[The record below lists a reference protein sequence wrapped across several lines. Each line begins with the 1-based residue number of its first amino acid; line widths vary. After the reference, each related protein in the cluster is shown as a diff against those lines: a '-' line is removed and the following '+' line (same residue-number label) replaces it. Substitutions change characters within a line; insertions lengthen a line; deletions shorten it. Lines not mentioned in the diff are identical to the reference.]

1 MADFITNIKA
11 GSERD
16 VYLSRETKAGLFK
29 TKDGIYN
36 YPVLTRTTG
45 DSVKGSTESKES
57 NELRHGR
64 TKSAPQQG
72 NSSSDGSLNFE
83 YSPITFDDLMEGAFR
98 NNWERWTSDTS
109 SAINTEG
116 STYTA
121 GYFGTKCTTA
131 KTFGAKKLLNTDD
144 SGSGDSLGLITVPS
158 GCIVHELT
166 AGTTDIK
173 YMLQK
178 KFGGAENEDIYQM
191 FEHMAVDTFS
201 IDANVGEIITGSFG
215 LKGTTDP
222 GIKTTAELKTLL
234 GGASTSKFSDGTT
247 TGNSYV
253 ENLPS
258 TATTTQQFTAKKGA
272 LYVNGTQIK
281 FSEEVTTELNNSLS
295 TKYAL
300 FQANAISTTPLAL
313 DITGNLKMWLTY
325 DGTEE
330 IFNESVNNDDV
341 EMLFW
346 LESVTSSD
354 CFYMFQVFNTKL
366 TTHELTT
373 QSKDELDITIP
384 YSSFEEKAM
393 RVFRIAV
400 PKITNA
406 ALITSGTNVTG
417 IELTPNIELETADI
431 SGLTVSAKIATVE
444 QSISTKVV
452 DSTISSNTYKR
463 IVCTF
468 TTPITMDAAKV
479 LDVVTTLDGLTY
491 NKSLAISD
499 TTVPSPVTGATATP
513 GNAQIVTAWTDSVS
527 TDVDY
532 VKVTVKTG
540 TTTVSTTEIE
550 PAIQTITSTGLT
562 NGTLYSVILVAVDTS
577 GNESTAVT
585 VTATP
590 TA

>member
-1 MADFITNIKA
+1 MTDFITDIKT

-16 VYLSRETKAGLFK
+16 VYLSRETNTGLFK
-29 TKDGIYN
+29 TRDGIYD
-36 YPVLTRTTG
+36 YPMLTRTTG
-45 DSVKGSTESKES
+45 DTVKGNTESKES

-64 TKSAPQQG
+64 VKSAPQQG
-72 NSSSDGSLNFE
+72 NSSSDGALNFE
-83 YSPITFDDLMEGAFR
+83 YSPITFDDLMESAFR
-98 NNWERWTSDTS
+98 NNWKRWTSDTAS
-109 SAINTEG
+109 TINMEG
-116 STYTA
+116 IAYAT
-121 GYFGTKCTTA
+121 GYFGTKCTVA

-144 SGSGDSLGLITVPS
+144 SGTGDSLGLITVPS

-166 AGTTDIK
+166 VGTSDIK

-222 GIKTTAELKTLL
+222 GMNTTAELKTLL
-234 GGASTSKFSDGTT
+234 GGSSSDKFSDGTT

-258 TATTTQQFTAKKGA
+258 TSTTTQQFTAKKGS
-272 LYVNGTQIK
+272 LYVNGTQIR
-281 FSEEVTTELNNSLS
+281 FAEEVTTELNNSLS
-295 TKYAL
+295 VKYAL
-300 FQANAISTTPLAL
+300 FQVNAISTSPLTL
-313 DITGNLKMWLTY
+313 DITGNLKIWLIHN
-325 DGTEE
+325 GTEE
-330 IFNESVNNDDV
+330 IFNESVNHDDV

-346 LESVTSSD
+346 LESVTNSD
-354 CFYMFQVFNTKL
+354 CFYMFQIFNNKL
-366 TTHELTT
+366 TTHELQT

-393 RVFRIAV
+393 RVFRIAI

-406 ALITSGTNVTG
+406 SLIISGTTVTG
-417 IELTPNIELETADI
+417 IELTPNIEITTADI
-431 SGLTVSAKIATVE
+431 SGLTVSAEIATVE
-444 QSISTKVV
+444 QAISTKVV
-452 DSTISSNTYKR
+452 DTTISSNTYKR

-468 TTPITMDAAKV
+468 TTPIDMDAAKI
-479 LDVVTTLDGLTY
+479 LDVVTTFNSITY
-491 NKSLAISD
+491 SKSLAIND

-513 GNAQIVTAWTDSVS
+513 GDAQIVTTWTDSVS

-532 VKVTVKTG
+532 VKVTVTTG
-540 TTTVSTTEIE
+540 STTVSTTEIE
-550 PAIQTITSTGLT
+550 PGVQTITSTDLT
-562 NGTLYSVILVAVDTS
+562 NGTLYSIALIAVDTS
-577 GNESTAVT
+577 GNESTTVT

-590 TA
+590 SA

>member
-16 VYLSRETKAGLFK
+16 VFLSRETSAGLFK
-29 TKDGIYN
+29 TKDGIYD

-45 DSVKGSTESKES
+45 DTVKGSTESKES

-72 NSSSDGSLNFE
+72 NSSSDGALNFE

-98 NNWERWTSDTS
+98 NTWKRWTSDTA

-116 STYTA
+116 TAYTT
-121 GYFGTKCTTA
+121 GYFGTKCTVA

-144 SGSGDSLGLITVPS
+144 SGTGDSLGLITVPS

-166 AGTTDIK
+166 AGTSSIK

-178 KFGGAENEDIYQM
+178 KFGGADNEDIYQM

-222 GIKTTAELKTLL
+222 GIKTTSELKTLL
-234 GGASTSKFSDGTT
+234 GGSATTKFSDGIT

-253 ENLPS
+253 ENLPTS
-258 TATTTQQFTAKKGA
+258 ATSTQQFTAKKGA
-272 LYVNGTQIK
+272 LYVNGTQVR

-300 FQANAISTTPLAL
+300 FEANAISTTPLAL
-313 DITGNLKMWLTY
+313 DITGNLKIWVTY

-330 IFNESVNNDDV
+330 IFNESVNNNNV

-354 CFYMFQVFNTKL
+354 CFYMFQIFNSKL

-393 RVFRIAV
+393 RVFRIAI

-406 ALITSGTNVTG
+406 SLITSGTNVTG
-417 IELTPNIELETADI
+417 IELTSNIELTTSDI

-444 QSISTKVV
+444 QAITAKVV

-468 TTPITMDAAKV
+468 TTPIAMDSVKV
-479 LDVVTTLDGLTY
+479 LDVVTTFNSLTY
-491 NKSLAISD
+491 SKSLTIND
-499 TTVPSPVTGATATP
+499 TTVPSPVTGALATP
-513 GNAQIVTAWTDSVS
+513 GNAQVVTTWTDSVS
-527 TDVDY
+527 ADVDY
-532 VKVTVKTG
+532 VKVTVTTG
-540 TTTVSTTEIE
+540 STTVSTTEIE
-550 PAIQTITSTGLT
+550 PGVQTITSTELT
-562 NGTLYSVILVAVDTS
+562 NGTLYSIALVAVDTS
-577 GNESTAVT
+577 GNESTTVT

>member
-1 MADFITNIKA
+1 MADFITNIKTGA
-11 GSERD
+11 ERD
-16 VYLSRETKAGLFK
+16 VYLSRETSAGLFK
-29 TKDGIYN
+29 TKDGIYD

-45 DSVKGSTESKES
+45 DTVKGTTESKES

-72 NSSSDGSLNFE
+72 NSSSDGALNFE

-98 NNWERWTSDTS
+98 NTWKRWTSDTA

-116 STYTA
+116 TA
-121 GYFGTKCTTA
+121 YATGYFGTKCTVA

-144 SGSGDSLGLITVPS
+144 SGTGDSLGLITVPS

-166 AGTTDIK
+166 AGTTAIK

-222 GIKTTAELKTLL
+222 GIKTTAEVKTIL
-234 GGASTSKFSDGTT
+234 GGATSDKFSDGTT

-253 ENLPS
+253 ENLPT
-258 TATTTQQFTAKKGA
+258 TATSTQQFTAKKGA
-272 LYVNGTQIK
+272 LYVNGTQIR
-281 FSEEVTTELNNSLS
+281 FSEGVTTELNNSLS

-300 FQANAISTTPLAL
+300 FEANAISISPLSL
-313 DITGNLKMWLTY
+313 DITGNLKIWVTH

-330 IFNESVNNDDV
+330 IFNESVNNDNV

-346 LESVTSSD
+346 LESVTNSD
-354 CFYMFQVFNTKL
+354 CFYAFQIFNNKL

-393 RVFRIAV
+393 RVFRIAI

-406 ALITSGTNVTG
+406 SLIISGTTVTG
-417 IELTPNIELETADI
+417 IELTPNIELTTADI
-431 SGLTVSAKIATVE
+431 SGLAVSAEIATVE
-444 QSISTKVV
+444 QTISTKVV
-452 DSTISSNTYKR
+452 DTTSSSNTYKR

-468 TTPITMDAAKV
+468 TTPITMDEVKV
-479 LDVVTTLDGLTY
+479 LDVVTTFNSITY
-491 NKSLAISD
+491 SKSLTINDA
-499 TTVPSPVTGATATP
+499 TVPSPVTGATATP
-513 GNAQIVTAWTDSVS
+513 GDGQIVTTWTDSVS

-532 VKVTVKTG
+532 VEVTVTTG
-540 TTTVSTTEIE
+540 STTVSTTEIE
-550 PAIQTITSTGLT
+550 PGVQTITSADLT
-562 NGTLYSVILVAVDTS
+562 NGTLYSIALVAVDTS
-577 GNESTAVT
+577 GNESTTVT

>member
-1 MADFITNIKA
+1 MADFITNIKTGA
-11 GSERD
+11 ERD
-16 VYLSRETKAGLFK
+16 VYLSRETSAGLFK
-29 TKDGIYN
+29 TKDGIYD

-45 DSVKGSTESKES
+45 DTVKGATESKES

-72 NSSSDGSLNFE
+72 NSSSDGALNFE
-83 YSPITFDDLMEGAFR
+83 YSPITFDDLMESAFR
-98 NNWERWTSDTS
+98 NNWKRWISDTV
-109 SAINTEG
+109 SAINMEG
-116 STYTA
+116 TA
-121 GYFGTKCTTA
+121 YATGYFGTKCTAA

-144 SGSGDSLGLITVPS
+144 SGTGDSLGLITVPS

-166 AGTTDIK
+166 AGTSDIK

-178 KFGGAENEDIYQM
+178 KFGGADNEDLYQM

-234 GGASTSKFSDGTT
+234 GGATSAEFYDGVT

-258 TATTTQQFTAKKGA
+258 SATSTQQFTAKKGA
-272 LYVNGTQIK
+272 LYVNGTQIR
-281 FSEEVTTELNNSLS
+281 FAEEVTTELNNSLS
-295 TKYAL
+295 VKYAL
-300 FQANAISTTPLAL
+300 FQANAISTSPLSL
-313 DITGNLKMWLTY
+313 DITGNLKIWVTY

-330 IFNESVNNDDV
+330 IFNESVNHDDV

-346 LESVTSSD
+346 LESVTNSD
-354 CFYMFQVFNTKL
+354 CFYMFQIFKNKL

-393 RVFRIAV
+393 RVFRIAI

-406 ALITSGTNVTG
+406 SLITSDTNVTG
-417 IELTPNIELETADI
+417 IELTPNIELTTADI
-431 SGLTVSAKIATVE
+431 SGLTVSAEIATVE
-444 QSISTKVV
+444 QAISTKVV
-452 DSTISSNTYKR
+452 DTTSSSNTYKR

-468 TTPITMDAAKV
+468 TTPITMDAVKV
-479 LDVVTTLDGLTY
+479 LDVVTTFNSLTY
-491 NKSLAISD
+491 SKSLTISD
-499 TTVPSPVTGATATP
+499 ATVPSPVTGATATP
-513 GNAQIVTAWTDSVS
+513 GNAQIVTTWTDSVS

-532 VKVTVKTG
+532 VKVTVTTG
-540 TTTVSTTEIE
+540 STTVSTTEIE
-550 PAIQTITSTGLT
+550 PGVQTITSTGLT
-562 NGTLYSVILVAVDTS
+562 NGTLYSIALIAVDTS
-577 GNESTAVT
+577 GNESTTVT